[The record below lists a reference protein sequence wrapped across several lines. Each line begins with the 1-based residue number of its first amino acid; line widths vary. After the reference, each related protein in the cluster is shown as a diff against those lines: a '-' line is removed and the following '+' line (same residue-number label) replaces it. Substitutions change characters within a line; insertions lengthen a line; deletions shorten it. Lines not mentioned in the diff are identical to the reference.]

1 MGLFSS
7 IGKFIGLEPVGNIVD
22 GALGLATP
30 AASYIGAT
38 MQASGARDA
47 NAASALEAS
56 KMRDFNAAE
65 AEKNREWQQMMS
77 NTAHQREIKDLNLAG
92 LNPILSVSG
101 GSGSPIGGSSAASQS
116 SSPVMR
122 NEFDGFGELANSAS
136 RLQEV
141 EIKKAN
147 LEKDLTEQ
155 KVRTEEWTQQKLQS
169 GRDLDNA
176 LAGKA
181 VAEGFKAAIESDI
194 QSQRFMQFF
203 PEELKYIKS
212 QTAKEL
218 STASMNTAYSSK
230 ALTDKAVQDLILNQ
244 RSLSKEYEPY
254 LELLNRGSEAGG
266 KLGEAI
272 WDLMPTKKPFPSR
285 TTIETMEKFP
295 RGHKRGIR
303 QN

>member
-1 MGLFSS
+1 MGLFGS
-7 IGKFIGLEPVGNIVD
+7 IGKFVGLEPVGNVID

-30 AASYIGAT
+30 AASYVGAT
-38 MQASGARDA
+38 MQAKGARDY
-47 NAASALEAS
+47 NAASAREAS
-56 KMRDFNAAE
+56 NMRDFNAAE
-65 AEKNREWQQMMS
+65 AQKNREWTQMMS
-77 NTAHQREIKDLNLAG
+77 STAHQREIQDLKLAG
-92 LNPILSVSG
+92 LNPILSVTG

-116 SSPVMR
+116 SLPIMR

-155 KVRTEEWTQQKLQS
+155 KVRTEQWTQQKLQS

-181 VAEGFKAAIESDI
+181 ITEGLKAAVESDI
-194 QSQRFMQFF
+194 QSHRFMQYF

-218 STASMNTAYSSK
+218 ATASMNTAFSSK
-230 ALTDKAVQDLILNQ
+230 AITDKAVQDLILNQ

-254 LELLNRGSEAGG
+254 FELLNRSSEAGG

-272 WDLMPTKKPFPSR
+272 WDLMPPKKPFPSR
-285 TTIETMEKFP
+285 
-295 RGHKRGIR
+295 
-303 QN
+303 

>member
-7 IGKFIGLEPVGNIVD
+7 IGKFVGLESVGNVID
-22 GALGLATP
+22 GAVGLATP
-30 AASYIGAT
+30 AASYLGAT
-38 MQASGARDA
+38 MQAQGARDA

-56 KMRDFNAAE
+56 KMREFNAAE

-92 LNPILSVSG
+92 LNPILSVTG
-101 GSGSPIGGSSAASQS
+101 GSGAPIGGSTAASQG
-116 SSPVMR
+116 SSPIMR
-122 NEFDGFGELANSAS
+122 NVFDGFGELANSAS

-155 KVRTEEWTQQKLQS
+155 KVLTEKWTQEKLKS

-181 VAEGFKAAIESDI
+181 EAEGFKAATESDI
-194 QSQRFMQFF
+194 QANRFMQYF
-203 PEELKYIKS
+203 PEELKYIRS

-272 WDLMPTKKPFPSR
+272 WDLMPTKKPFPSQ

-295 RGHKRGIR
+295 RGHKRVIR